1 MHSIHHPTFCSLS
14 PRLRCHR
21 SHRVD
26 LQTSDYNSHRRGWR
40 LDWKRR
46 RMPTKTIVNWRLV
59 VGEVGRWPSR
69 DVVPTEWRYSHRLNR
84 LSMMRWVEMR
94 RYLDHPARR
103 RRKGVRPSSFRTNG
117 LLEDHWVTI
126 LCVLGLTICGISLQ
140 HRIRTRIS
148 MDWRWEYV
156 DWRKS
161 YVSGFD
167 TDHEWRWHLF
177 SSVSASTSK
186 VCVEILQLHV
196 HSLVSVGFVVTSKV
210 ALWILMLL
218 LSWELNAGL
227 ALLLM

>member
-1 MHSIHHPTFCSLS
+1 MHSIHHPTFCSSS

-26 LQTSDYNSHRRGWR
+26 LQTSDYSSHRRGWR

-59 VGEVGRWPSR
+59 VGELERWSSR
-69 DVVPTEWRYSHRLNR
+69 EVVRTAWQYSHRLNR
-84 LSMMRWVEMR
+84 LSMMSWVETR
-94 RYLDHPARR
+94 RYSDHPARR
-103 RRKGVRPSSFRTNG
+103 RRKGVRPSSFRING
-117 LLEDHWVTI
+117 LREDHWVTI
-126 LCVLGLTICGISLQ
+126 LCVLRLMICGISPQ
-140 HRIRTRIS
+140 HQIRTRIS

-156 DWRKS
+156 EWRNS
-161 YVSGFD
+161 CVSESD

-177 SSVSASTSK
+177 SSVLASTSE
-186 VCVEILQLHV
+186 VRVEILPLHV
-196 HSLVSVGFVVTSKV
+196 YSLVSVGFVVASKV